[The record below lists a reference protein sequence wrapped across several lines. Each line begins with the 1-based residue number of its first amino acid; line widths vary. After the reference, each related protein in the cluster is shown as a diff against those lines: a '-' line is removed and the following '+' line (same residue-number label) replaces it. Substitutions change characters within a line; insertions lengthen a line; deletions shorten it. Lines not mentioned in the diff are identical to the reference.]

1 LSVQAVYLLSQ
12 ELGSQAHETSG
23 AALLSTATSLVLE
36 IHLES
41 NFTSLLDN
49 ALLASSIGYLARCG
63 LVVE

>member
-1 LSVQAVYLLSQ
+1 LTAQTVYLFSQ
-12 ELGSQAHETSG
+12 ELGSQSHETSS

-41 NFTSLLDN
+41 NFTSLLDD